1 VSVQKDRRVCR
12 SILLSY
18 PGDVVLDNVMRFLEE
33 TMSELISLE
42 VRTEYG
48 QQDPPEFARYLVDR
62 HGDHLIR

>member
-1 VSVQKDRRVCR
+1 
-12 SILLSY
+12 
-18 PGDVVLDNVMRFLEE
+18 VLDNVRRFLEE
-33 TMSELISLE
+33 TTSELVSLE